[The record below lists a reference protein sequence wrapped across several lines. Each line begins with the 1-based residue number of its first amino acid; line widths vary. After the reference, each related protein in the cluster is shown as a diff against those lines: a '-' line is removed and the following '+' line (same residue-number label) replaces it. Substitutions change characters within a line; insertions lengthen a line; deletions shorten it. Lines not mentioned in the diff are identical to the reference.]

1 MAIINLNKCC
11 WKIIRDEL
19 NNSSDEK
26 IEKLHQFVQIGKY
39 LDTVGID
46 MLNKRPSLKNNYNI
60 SDDDYDVLYDF
71 INWFK
76 SYNK

>member
-60 SDDDYDVLYDF
+60 SDDNYDVLYDF

>member
-1 MAIINLNKCC
+1 MAIINLNECC